1 MRKQSSRTSDHSEFK
16 PSPEASAGY
25 VPKSYGRRE
34 TIILL
39 LKMTA
44 IAAGILVLLW
54 LV

>member
-1 MRKQSSRTSDHSEFK
+1 MRKQRSKTNHSEFK
-16 PSPEASAGY
+16 PNPETTAGY

-34 TIILL
+34 TITLL

-44 IAAGILVLLW
+44 IAGGILVLLW